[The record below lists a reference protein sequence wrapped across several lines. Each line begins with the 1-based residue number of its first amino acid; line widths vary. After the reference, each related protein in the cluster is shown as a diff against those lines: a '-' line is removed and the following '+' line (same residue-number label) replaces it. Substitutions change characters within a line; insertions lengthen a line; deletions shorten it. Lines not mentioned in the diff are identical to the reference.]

1 MLLCDRISRRSPL
14 FARSFNACNRATL
27 SLLCGLTRVLPSLAY
42 RFLFL
47 LFLLVLSGISVQGQT
62 ASPDATE
69 PTDDVPAPTLAD
81 STEERSNSLY
91 ALPVV
96 FYTPETSLG
105 FGVAG
110 VYAFNFKDDL
120 LTARPSS
127 VQVVAAYTLQKQLLL
142 YFPFTL
148 FVDNGDYYT
157 YGEIGYYRYVYKF
170 FGIGN
175 EVDPNVEETYG
186 VNFPRI
192 RLTALKRVH
201 PKWYVGLR
209 YWFEKFN
216 ITETDNEGMLA
227 AGDITGSRGGVT
239 SGPGLV
245 ALFDTRDNV
254 FFSSDG
260 WYVETLLQRNAGWTG
275 SDFNYTTF
283 SVDASTF
290 FRTRWDHIVAL
301 NAYGIT
307 QSGASPFNQMA
318 LLGGS
323 KRMRG
328 YFEGRYRDQSMLT
341 IQAAYRAILFWRI
354 GAVAFASYGGVAPGL
369 SDIQLEDFR
378 YTVGGG
384 LRFVLDREKK
394 INIRLDAGFGKN
406 TSGYYLTIGEAF

>member
-1 MLLCDRISRRSPL
+1 M
-14 FARSFNACNRATL
+14 
-27 SLLCGLTRVLPSLAY
+27 
-42 RFLFL
+42 
-47 LFLLVLSGISVQGQT
+47 
-62 ASPDATE
+62 
-69 PTDDVPAPTLAD
+69 DVAALD
-81 STEERSNSLY
+81 STDKRSNSLY
-91 ALPVV
+91 GLPVV

-110 VYAFNFKDDL
+110 VYAFNFKDDS

-142 YFPFTL
+142 YFPFTV
-148 FVDNGDYYT
+148 FVNNGDYYT
-157 YGEIGYYRYVYKF
+157 YGEVGYYRYVYQF

-175 EVDPNVEETYG
+175 QASTDQMEAYS

-209 YWFEKFN
+209 YWFENFV
-216 ITETDNEGMLA
+216 ITETDEEGQLA
-227 AGDITGSRGGVT
+227 DGTIAGSRGGNT
-239 SGPGLV
+239 SGPGVV

-260 WYVETLLQRNAGWTG
+260 WYVETLLQRNAPGTG
-275 SDFNYTTF
+275 SDFRYTTF

-290 FRTRWDHIVAL
+290 LRTRWNHVVAL
-301 NAYGIT
+301 NAYGVA
-307 QSGASPFNQMA
+307 QSGAPPFNQMA

-328 YFEGRYRDQSMLT
+328 YFEGRFRDRSMLT
-341 IQAAYRAILFWRI
+341 VQAAYRAMLFWRV
-354 GAVAFASYGGVAPGL
+354 GAVAFVSYGGVAPEL
-369 SDIQLEDFR
+369 LTIQLKDFR

-384 LRFVLDREKK
+384 LRFALDRQKK
-394 INIRLDAGFGKN
+394 INIRIDAGFGKN

>member
-1 MLLCDRISRRSPL
+1 MIR
-14 FARSFNACNRATL
+14 
-27 SLLCGLTRVLPSLAY
+27 Y
-42 RFLFL
+42 FL
-47 LFLLVLSGISVQGQT
+47 LLIFLGLLAATRTQGQT
-62 ASPDATE
+62 TSPDATE
-69 PTDDVPAPTLAD
+69 PNDVAPNPELAD
-81 STEERSNSLY
+81 TTERRNSLY
-91 ALPVV
+91 GLPVV

-110 VYAFNFKDDL
+110 VYAFNFKDDS

-157 YGEIGYYRYVYKF
+157 YGEVGYYRYVYQF

-175 EVDPNVEETYG
+175 EVDPDFEEVYS

-209 YWFEKFN
+209 YWFENFN
-216 ITETDNEGMLA
+216 ITETDEEGMLT
-227 AGDITGSRGGVT
+227 AGNIAGSRGGVT

-275 SDFNYTTF
+275 SDFTYTTF

-290 FRTRWDHIVAL
+290 LRTRWDHIIAL
-301 NAYGIT
+301 NAYGVT
-307 QSGASPFNQMA
+307 QSGAPPFNQLA

-328 YFEGRYRDQSMLT
+328 YFEGRYRDQRMLT
-341 IQAAYRAILFWRI
+341 VQAAYRALLFWRV
-354 GAVAFASYGGVAPGL
+354 GAVVFVSYGGVAP
-369 SDIQLEDFR
+369 SWLEVHLENFH

>member
-1 MLLCDRISRRSPL
+1 MNHSLSQ
-14 FARSFNACNRATL
+14 L
-27 SLLCGLTRVLPSLAY
+27 SLIRHLLSFFFLGLLLVPNAQGQATPDTHETEPNTVTPGLTQSD
-42 RFLFL
+42 
-47 LFLLVLSGISVQGQT
+47 T
-62 ASPDATE
+62 TE
-69 PTDDVPAPTLAD
+69 
-81 STEERSNSLY
+81 RRNSLY
-91 ALPVV
+91 GLPVV

-148 FVDNGDYYT
+148 FVDNGNYYT
-157 YGEIGYYRYVYKF
+157 YGEVGYYRYVYKF

-175 EVDPNVEETYG
+175 EIDPEFEEAYS

-209 YWFEKFN
+209 YWFENFN
-216 ITETDNEGMLA
+216 ITQTDKEGMLT
-227 AGDITGSRGGVT
+227 AGSIVGSQGGTT

-254 FFSSDG
+254 SFASHG

-275 SDFNYTTF
+275 SDFSYTTC
-283 SVDASTF
+283 SVDASRF
-290 FRTRWDHIVAL
+290 LRTRWNHIVAL
-301 NAYGIT
+301 NAYGVT
-307 QSGASPFNQMA
+307 QSGAPPFNQMA

-328 YFEGRYRDQSMLT
+328 YLEGRYRDQNMLT
-341 IQAAYRAILFWRI
+341 VQAAYRAFLFWRVGGSGFRQLRRSGSESVGSTI
-354 GAVAFASYGGVAPGL
+354 KKFSLHRRRRAAVPTGPGEENQYSPRRWVWQAYEWVL
-369 SDIQLEDFR
+369 SDDW
-378 YTVGGG
+378 GS
-384 LRFVLDREKK
+384 VLNEILDDRVDK
-394 INIRLDAGFGKN
+394 RH
-406 TSGYYLTIGEAF
+406 